1 MVATE
6 FPCAALCQRLHR
18 GKFKPDFKIFLYAL
32 YREPRDP
39 AYSLAHTQKSV
50 LEVQLGGKGRDLK
63 ILHLLI
69 RRSLVPRSILHA
81 RQRTERTPRPQV

>member
-18 GKFKPDFKIFLYAL
+18 EKFKPDFKISLYAL

-63 ILHLLI
+63 ILPPLDKAQPG
-69 RRSLVPRSILHA
+69 SSVNPA
-81 RQRTERTPRPQV
+81 CKTENREDA